1 MTMSNTPTE
10 ERRSFSSPG
19 EIVGILV
26 VAIFVL
32 LPIYVTLV
40 GGFKTIG
47 ELRTSP
53 FGLPQSWTLSNF
65 AYILGGGQFPV
76 MLGNSLFVSIATVAL
91 TVLLSS
97 MAAFAM
103 VHMKF
108 FGRSHLATF
117 FTVGLLFPVA
127 TAILPVFLT
136 LRDIQLLN
144 SLWGVIL
151 PQAAFGLAFAILLF
165 RSFFAEL
172 PKELIEAALMDR
184 CGYLG
189 IYWFIVMPLSLPI
202 IATVGVF
209 TFITSWNS
217 YLLPLVTLSSESQYT
232 WPLGMQQFQGAYST
246 DWPKLLALLTL
257 TLAPAIGFFLLAQ
270 RYIIGGLTGGAVK
283 G

>member
-1 MTMSNTPTE
+1 MSATTTE
-10 ERRSFSSPG
+10 KRQVPVSIG
-19 EIVGILV
+19 ELAGILF
-26 VAIFVL
+26 VAAFVL
-32 LPIYVTLV
+32 LPIYVTVV

-47 ELRTSP
+47 ELRTNP
-53 FGLPQSWTLSNF
+53 FGLPGSWSLSNF
-65 AYILGGGQFPV
+65 ASIIGGGQFPV
-76 MLGNSLFVSIATVAL
+76 MLGNSLIVSTVTVAL

-103 VHMKF
+103 VHIRF
-108 FGRSHLATF
+108 FGRTHLAAL

-136 LRDIQLLN
+136 LRDINLLN

-151 PQAAFGLAFAILLF
+151 PQVAFGLAFAILLF

-270 RYIIGGLTGGAVK
+270 RYIIAGLTGGAVK

>member
-1 MTMSNTPTE
+1 MSATTRE
-10 ERRSFSSPG
+10 KRRIPVSIG
-19 EIVGILV
+19 EFVGILF
-26 VAIFVL
+26 VAAFVL
-32 LPIYVTLV
+32 LPIYVTIV

-47 ELRTSP
+47 ELRTNP
-53 FGLPQSWTLSNF
+53 FGFPENWSLSNF
-65 AYILGGGQFPV
+65 ASIVGGGQFPV
-76 MLGNSLFVSIATVAL
+76 MLGNSLIVSSVTVAL

-103 VHMKF
+103 VHIRF
-108 FGRSHLATF
+108 FGRTHLAAL

-136 LRDIQLLN
+136 LRDINLLN

-172 PKELIEAALMDR
+172 PKELIEAARMDR

-246 DWPKLLALLTL
+246 DWPKLLALLTM

-270 RYIIGGLTGGAVK
+270 RYIIAGLTGGAVK